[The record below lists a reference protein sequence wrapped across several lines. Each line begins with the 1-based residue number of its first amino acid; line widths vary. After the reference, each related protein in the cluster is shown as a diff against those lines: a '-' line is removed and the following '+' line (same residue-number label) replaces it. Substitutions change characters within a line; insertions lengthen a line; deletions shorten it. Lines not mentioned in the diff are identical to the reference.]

1 MSRNEFLERR
11 AYYQKQSDFTP
22 KEKKELTFQ
31 EQNFVRGIQIVRE
44 KQKNDA
50 IRHYKRIR
58 KKARAQVK
66 ALSIEIQA
74 FYDKPDILG
83 VDNARGEWW
92 IGSRDESDDKP
103 AILGADNAR
112 GEWWTRPGDKS
123 VIITPQKSPK
133 YIYATYAKKAL
144 LKDRN
149 RFKSLGGTARRY
161 TDLRTGEIISRRE
174 RDKRLFILVTNY

>member
-74 FYDKPDILG
+74 YYDKPDILG
-83 VDNARGEWW
+83 M
-92 IGSRDESDDKP
+92 DK
-103 AILGADNAR
+103 AR
-112 GEWWTRPGDKS
+112 GEWWTGPGDES

-133 YIYATYAKKAL
+133 YIYATYAK
-144 LKDRN
+144 
-149 RFKSLGGTARRY
+149 
-161 TDLRTGEIISRRE
+161 
-174 RDKRLFILVTNY
+174 RLY

>member
-66 ALSIEIQA
+66 ALSIEIHA
-74 FYDKPDILG
+74 FYDKPDIL
-83 VDNARGEWW
+83 AW
-92 IGSRDESDDKP
+92 I
-103 AILGADNAR
+103 
-112 GEWWTRPGDKS
+112 TRVANGGL
-123 VIITPQKSPK
+123 
-133 YIYATYAKKAL
+133 AL
-144 LKDRN
+144 
-149 RFKSLGGTARRY
+149 
-161 TDLRTGEIISRRE
+161 E
-174 RDKRLFILVTNY
+174 TNLMINPLY

>member
-1 MSRNEFLERR
+1 MSRTEFLERR

-44 KQKNDA
+44 KPKNDA

-74 FYDKPDILG
+74 YYDKPDILG
-83 VDNARGEWW
+83 M
-92 IGSRDESDDKP
+92 DK
-103 AILGADNAR
+103 AR
-112 GEWWTRPGDKS
+112 GEWWTGQGDES
-123 VIITPQKSPK
+123 VIITPQKSQK